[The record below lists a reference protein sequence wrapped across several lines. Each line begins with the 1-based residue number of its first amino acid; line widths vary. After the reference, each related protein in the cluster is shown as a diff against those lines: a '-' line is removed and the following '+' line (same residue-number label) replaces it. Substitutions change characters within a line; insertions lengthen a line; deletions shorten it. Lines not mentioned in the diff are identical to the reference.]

1 MRITF
6 GEYIRQLRVEKE
18 MTLTQLATQLEMD
31 FANLSKI
38 ENNKRD
44 FNQKRLPLLAEIFGL
59 DIDILQN
66 EYITDQIG
74 KKIYELNCTKQLL
87 KIAEEKAE
95 YRRKIK
101 TNTL

>member
-1 MRITF
+1 MKITF
-6 GEYIRQLRVEKE
+6 GEYIRQLRAEKE
-18 MTLTQLATQLEMD
+18 MTLTQLATKLDMD
-31 FANLSKI
+31 LANLSKI

-44 FNQKRLPLLAEIFGL
+44 FNQKRLPLLAEIFGI